1 MDGKVLRLM
10 AHFGP
15 IRTTTVALPIAAEP
29 LNQHVLASGE
39 TVDVHDIA
47 VETDPMFAPTRA
59 RVSSVGVR
67 TLVYTPLLHKGNG
80 IGTIGL
86 RRLQFKP
93 FTDSQIRLLKI
104 FADQAVI
111 AFESNWPN

>member
-1 MDGKVLRLM
+1 MDGKVLCLM

-39 TVDVHDIA
+39 TVYVHDIA
-47 VETDPMFAPTRA
+47 AETDPMFAPTRA

-67 TLVYTPLLHKGNG
+67 TLVYTPLL
-80 IGTIGL
+80 
-86 RRLQFKP
+86 
-93 FTDSQIRLLKI
+93 IRETGSERSASDVLNSSRSRTAKFDFSKSSPI
-104 FADQAVI
+104 R
-111 AFESNWPN
+111 P